1 MCECV
6 CVCVRARA
14 RSSSNHNSTSAMA
27 LPMPLAWCAGTSL
40 PLESSGTIQQLF
52 AAAANTH
59 SDRIAVTDANHQSLT
74 YGELHRASGVL
85 STKLRAVGVQPDE
98 LVALMTERGQE
109 MVVGMLGILSA
120 GGAYVSCSPTV
131 PQLRLQSMLDDAA
144 AKVPERRTSHAVI
157 PCSAMATLHRWSPSY
172 PAHAMV
178 CRAVVPAQVARTCIS
193 SFLAFFCFRF
203 LLSASYLP
211 KPARVSA
218 FCAAPFLDPTLLP
231 LSAVFVPFVHA
242 LACDSR
248 AECSISYLGRLLW
261 SGRDLRAAHTECCL
275 VV

>member
-1 MCECV
+1 
-6 CVCVRARA
+6 
-14 RSSSNHNSTSAMA
+14 MA

-40 PLESSGTIQQLF
+40 PSESSGTIQQLF

-178 CRAVVPAQVARTCIS
+178 CRAVVPAQVAQTCIS
-193 SFLAFFCFRF
+193 SFLAFFVFAFFCPHPIFRNQRGY
-203 LLSASYLP
+203 LLSAQHLSSTPPFY
-211 KPARVSA
+211 
-218 FCAAPFLDPTLLP
+218 PFLPSLCP
-231 LSAVFVPFVHA
+231 LCMR